1 MEHKHK
7 IFTGTIF
14 LVIGLISLF
23 LVSSDNFTG
32 NVATN
37 GNTGSIKAN
46 VLPQG
51 IISVYLDNVLK
62 QRTGNDG
69 KIDLKNILV
78 GVHKLELQR
87 PGFVNYIDN
96 NVRVSLQR
104 ATNLGTI
111 RQIMKGSLSI
121 NSNPIG
127 AKLFIDNIDT
137 GRITPVINYQINP
150 SGHVIKLTKTGY
162 QDYTNNN
169 VNIISGQTTNLGSV
183 ILTVLPSKNIYI
195 SIKLSDGLNFDKRL
209 QNAIV
214 TLDSDSLNTKMSDF
228 NGLVI
233 FNNVPYGDHTL
244 TVSKDGF
251 LTYTNIINV
260 NQIDSNV
267 YNINLIPIATGS
279 AYFTSNIP
287 ARVYSNYN
295 YIFGLGKDVG
305 STPILI
311 NGIGVGQR
319 QVYINNTNNFAI
331 LKTFNIVE
339 GQTTNVEAIFP

>member
-7 IFTGTIF
+7 ILTGTIF

-37 GNTGSIKAN
+37 GNTGSIKAD

-62 QRTGNDG
+62 QTTRSNG
-69 KIDLKNILV
+69 KIDLKNIPV
-78 GVHKLELQR
+78 GVHELELQR

-96 NVRVSLQR
+96 NVRVSLQST
-104 ATNLGTI
+104 TNLGTI

-169 VNIISGQTTNLGSV
+169 VNIISGQTTNLNV
-183 ILTVLPSKNIYI
+183 ILT
-195 SIKLSDGLNFDKRL
+195 
-209 QNAIV
+209 
-214 TLDSDSLNTKMSDF
+214 NT
-228 NGLVI
+228 I
-233 FNNVPYGDHTL
+233 
-244 TVSKDGF
+244 
-251 LTYTNIINV
+251 TN
-260 NQIDSNV
+260 
-267 YNINLIPIATGS
+267 
-279 AYFTSNIP
+279 
-287 ARVYSNYN
+287 
-295 YIFGLGKDVG
+295 
-305 STPILI
+305 STI
-311 NGIGVGQR
+311 
-319 QVYINNTNNFAI
+319 
-331 LKTFNIVE
+331 
-339 GQTTNVEAIFP
+339 